1 MGLNHNHYLFKISSL
16 ITLMYSDC
24 SVANN
29 TNKGKIETQS
39 WIAWVAQTKD
49 QRTVYVL
56 KGKKYREEFPERHVM
71 LLRCLSVWLHC
82 LLLQQSFWLR
92 ILLLP
97 LKWHTV
103 SESIVPGGKRRETK
117 RTIDSNVFLLQED
130 VTTRTVSATDAAKV
144 LTQHKGNCAE
154 QDITSEICFSGKMSW
169 DFPLFPRIL
178 VQSIEWMF
186 IDRTQV
192 SHSLSQSLS
201 QSLSLHIFILRH
213 KERPQDWY
221 ETKAKSMKRKK
232 GEVIQAGR
240 SVSFVSL
247 MCEDEGGGGRES
259 TAKTVN
265 VLCSQKTGM
274 KPRKKCA
281 NTTYKAY
288 CTHSF

>member
-1 MGLNHNHYLFKISSL
+1 
-16 ITLMYSDC
+16 
-24 SVANN
+24 
-29 TNKGKIETQS
+29 
-39 WIAWVAQTKD
+39 
-49 QRTVYVL
+49 
-56 KGKKYREEFPERHVM
+56 M

-82 LLLQQSFWLR
+82 LLLQESFWLR

-274 KPRKKCA
+274 KPRKSVRIRHIKH
-281 NTTYKAY
+281 TVH
-288 CTHSF
+288 THSNGFDVSLLYKLNTVEDERRESILTCNQNSYFTPRQRSLLSIN